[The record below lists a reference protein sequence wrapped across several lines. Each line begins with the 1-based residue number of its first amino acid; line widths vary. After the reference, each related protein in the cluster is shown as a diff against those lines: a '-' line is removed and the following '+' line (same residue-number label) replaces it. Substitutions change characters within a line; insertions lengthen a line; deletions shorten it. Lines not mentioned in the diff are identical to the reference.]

1 MKYVDYRNQM
11 DIEYFPY
18 LRYSAYLFLIP
29 TVCFLYN
36 KKYDLFFLLV
46 IFSIFSI
53 LRWTYV
59 KNKLYQNIDHNFVKV
74 LFIIALYNTI
84 ISCVKCELTSLL
96 ILGCLINIFVFYYIG
111 LFYDYYQNKKNI
123 IFHMIVHLYTV
134 FGFCL
139 GINHFVSFLEK

>member
-29 TVCFLYN
+29 TACFLYH
-36 KKYDLFFLLV
+36 KKYDLFLILV
-46 IFSIFSI
+46 IFSLFSI

-59 KNKLYQNIDHNFVKV
+59 KNKLYQNIDHNFVKL

-84 ISCVKCELTSLL
+84 ISCVNCELTSLL

-111 LFYDYYQNKKNI
+111 LLYDYYQS
-123 IFHMIVHLYTV
+123 L
-134 FGFCL
+134 
-139 GINHFVSFLEK
+139 